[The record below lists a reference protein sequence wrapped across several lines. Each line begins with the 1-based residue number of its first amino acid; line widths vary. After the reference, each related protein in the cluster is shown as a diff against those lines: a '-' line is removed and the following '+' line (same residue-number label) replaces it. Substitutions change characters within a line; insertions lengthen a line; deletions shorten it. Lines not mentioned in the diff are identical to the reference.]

1 MQPTVPEL
9 SERAR
14 AIFRNIV
21 ESYIE
26 TGAPVGSRTLSKLA
40 GLGLSAASIRNVM
53 QDLEEL
59 GLLSSPHTSAGRMPT
74 ELGLRLFVDGMMQ
87 THELSADE
95 QARIEA
101 GVWPRTAPIE
111 ELLAGATQVLSG
123 LSHCAGVVFAPKTD
137 APLRQLSFAP
147 LGESRALAI
156 LVHEGGT
163 VENRVVELPPGAPPE
178 TLIAASNYVNARL
191 AGLTLSEAAERLRSE
206 VSARRAELD
215 ALSAI
220 IAERGLAVWSAD
232 GDQRPI
238 LIVRGQAN
246 LLDPAN
252 VADLERAR
260 LLLEDL
266 EEREDVA
273 RVLEVA
279 LASQA
284 CKVFIGAE
292 TRLFSLSG
300 SSVIAAPY
308 RANGRV
314 VGVVGVIGPVRLNYA
329 RIVPLV
335 DFTAITLSRLVQ

>member
-101 GVWPRTAPIE
+101 GVKPRPAPIE

-123 LSHCAGVVFAPKTD
+123 LSQCAGVVFAPKTD

-147 LGESRALAI
+147 LGEGRALAI

-178 TLIAASNYVNARL
+178 ALIAASNYVNARL
-191 AGLTLSEAAERLRSE
+191 AGLTLGEAAERLRSE

-238 LIVRGQAN
+238 VIVRGQAN

-329 RIVPLV
+329 RIVPMV
-335 DFTAITLSRLVQ
+335 DFTATALSRLVQ